1 MISKLPILEQLLMQL
16 KGISMY
22 LDITSMNK
30 ISNKFL
36 LAKDKFMPEMDLRQA
51 VFTDS
56 AGDSRYI
63 Y

>member
-1 MISKLPILEQLLMQL
+1 MISKLQILEQLLMQL
-16 KGISMY
+16 KSILMH
-22 LDITSMNK
+22 LNITSMNK

-36 LAKDKFMPEMDLRQA
+36 LAKGRFIPEMDLRQA
-51 VFTDS
+51 EFTYS

>member
-1 MISKLPILEQLLMQL
+1 MHLN
-16 KGISMY
+16 
-22 LDITSMNK
+22 ITSMNK

-36 LAKDKFMPEMDLRQA
+36 LAKGRFISEMDLRQA
-51 VFTDS
+51 GFTYS

>member
-1 MISKLPILEQLLMQL
+1 
-16 KGISMY
+16 MY
-22 LDITSMNK
+22 FDITSMNK

-51 VFTDS
+51 VFTYS